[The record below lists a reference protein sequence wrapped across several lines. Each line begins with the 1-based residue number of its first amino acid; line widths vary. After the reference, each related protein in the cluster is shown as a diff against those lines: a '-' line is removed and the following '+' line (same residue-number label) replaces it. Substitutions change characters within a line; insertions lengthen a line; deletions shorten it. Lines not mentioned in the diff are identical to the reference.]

1 MLTVGPGVPPPTPRS
16 LGWDGRAEG
25 RGFTVLSGHHAGT
38 VLSSIWRH
46 ELHRAVS
53 VLVRL
58 QRAVQV
64 SYSEKRHFS
73 TGEPCL
79 SFLEAASVSNGE
91 RVRIAL
97 KNSKGWFKNNPGQ
110 DSGSHVAAL
119 EIAPLN
125 CSESRV
131 LPSCSEMK
139 TRRTHW
145 AKWIYGWSFHLGIL
159 LSFVPL
165 RTPCL

>member
-1 MLTVGPGVPPPTPRS
+1 MLAGSWRLTNTCL

-25 RGFTVLSGHHAGT
+25 GFSCPVGASCGHGPSASDDMSCTVRRVYREISEQCKFHIQRNGT
-38 VLSSIWRH
+38 PP
-46 ELHRAVS
+46 
-53 VLVRL
+53 
-58 QRAVQV
+58 QV
-64 SYSEKRHFS
+64 SLVY
-73 TGEPCL
+73 P
-79 SFLEAASVSNGE
+79 FLEAAKCFKCGK
-91 RVRIAL
+91 RVRQPWRTQ
-97 KNSKGWFKNNPGQ
+97 KGWFKNNPGQ

-119 EIAPLN
+119 EIAPRYW
-125 CSESRV
+125 SESRV

-139 TRRTHW
+139 TRLTHW